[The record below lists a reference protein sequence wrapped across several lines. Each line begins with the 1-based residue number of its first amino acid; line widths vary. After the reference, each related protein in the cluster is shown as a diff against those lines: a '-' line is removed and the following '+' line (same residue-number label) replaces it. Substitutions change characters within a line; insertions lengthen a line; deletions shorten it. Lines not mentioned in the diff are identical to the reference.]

1 MTEIAAKISTRV
13 LATAL
18 TFAMLTALAL
28 SGSSHEA
35 VAEQKSNSLDSDSA
49 SVLTDEDIHNLRDE
63 MESRGISDE
72 DQEGILDKIQR
83 GELPDSDN
91 PEVEPVQSYNSPE
104 DDEVEVLIFPDG
116 SVAYTSIGS
125 ETELNNTGKI
135 QARAVVGSEQCR
147 KYWYNSGWE
156 RWDSCLIQYDGLA
169 FKYSFRANVSL
180 PHNASGRAIIRD
192 VWEPTIWRAV
202 GHTVQSKSVS
212 IIQSWENKQNRTP
225 ARAQMR
231 STLQVAKIFSTKT
244 IALDLE
250 IRGRGVRIIPTM

>member
-1 MTEIAAKISTRV
+1 MTEVAAKIRTRV

-18 TFAMLTALAL
+18 TFAMLTVLAL
-28 SGSSHEA
+28 SGAPHEA
-35 VAEQKSNSLDSDSA
+35 VAEHKSNSLDSDSI

-91 PEVEPVQSYNSPE
+91 PEVEPIQSFNSPE
-104 DDEVEVLIFPDG
+104 DDEVEVLTFPDG

-125 ETELNNTGKI
+125 EAELNNTGKS
-135 QARAVVGSEQCR
+135 QARAVVGDEQCH

-156 RWDSCLIQYDGLA
+156 RWDNCLIQYNGLA

-180 PHNASGRAIIRD
+180 PHSANGRAIIRD

-202 GHTVQSKSVS
+202 GHTIQSKSVS

-231 STLQVAKIFSTKT
+231 ATLEVAKIFSTKT

-250 IRGRGVRIIPTM
+250 IRGRSVRIIPIM